1 MATIGAPSGPSLLCC
16 KLDQIAEQL
25 KVLNTNGFGFGILS
39 LSLATEPTS
48 YKSPFISFQKNKLS
62 DGQVTV
68 HMQNSFLRSKTRQS
82 KFPFFSSVGVGGRD
96 TECVCSKGAEIPD
109 SATNG
114 SCCFSQLFQSCD
126 DLRVSKSAVSVGHPS
141 TTSPPPPPPAISPQ

>member
-1 MATIGAPSGPSLLCC
+1 MATIGAPSGPSLPCC

-25 KVLNTNGFGFGILS
+25 KVLNINGFGFGILS

-68 HMQNSFLRSKTRQS
+68 HMQNSCLRSKTQLS
-82 KFPFFSSVGVGGRD
+82 KFPFFSRD
-96 TECVCSKGAEIPD
+96 KECVCSKAAEIPD
-109 SATNG
+109 SATNR
-114 SCCFSQLFQSCD
+114 SCCFSQLVQSCD
-126 DLRVSKSAVSVGHPS
+126 DLRVSCQRCLS
-141 TTSPPPPPPAISPQ
+141 TIPPPPPRPAPPPFPLNE